1 MRAIAAAVAAA
12 VLLAGAPPVR
22 ADEGDAPD
30 VEAPRAPGVEA
41 RVAVFVLGKDGEP
54 LPAATRATLQVTME
68 RALEGDERLEIVD
81 QDTELAKQAG
91 QVPIEAISEARGL
104 ARAGEEL
111 LRRGKAEPAR
121 IKLEQASRHLAEVL
135 AWTSKQEL
143 ARAQFLLG
151 AALAVD
157 GEKKAAIAAFVALLA
172 WRADFVAD
180 PEIWPEKVLP
190 LWEKAQQ
197 KVTKL
202 DGGSIEISSSP
213 EGAMAYVDGRFVGFT
228 PTVVEGLPAATHY
241 VTVRMYGRTRSVTAV
256 KVSDK
261 RPSTLEVTLEP
272 SPDIDRLRDSIDAI
286 AAGVGKE
293 QANAEIQAA
302 FGDLSELLL
311 VDHAAVLVAP
321 DGAGP
326 YQGYVYAVEGGTL
339 LAKAQLE
346 LGERDPEDAFAE
358 LAVDLY
364 EQISFEPKE
373 APPPKKPGRKGK
385 KTPFYAKWWFWS
397 AVGAV
402 VVSSVAVPL
411 LLRDDGPPE
420 IGCPP
425 GDSCG
430 TVIFR
435 F

>member
-1 MRAIAAAVAAA
+1 MVAAVMLVASVPA
-12 VLLAGAPPVR
+12 R

-30 VEAPRAPGVEA
+30 VEAKRAPEVEA
-41 RVAVFVLGKDGEP
+41 RVAVIVLGQDGEP

-81 QDTELAKQAG
+81 QDTELAKHAG
-91 QVPIEAISEARGL
+91 QVPLEAISEARGL

-111 LRRGKAEPAR
+111 LRRGQSEPAR

-151 AALAVD
+151 AAMAVD
-157 GEKKAAIAAFVALLA
+157 GDKKAAVATFVALLA
-172 WRADFVAD
+172 WRPEFVAD

-190 LWEKAQQ
+190 LWETAQEKAR
-197 KVTKL
+197 KL
-202 DGGSIEISSSP
+202 EGGSIEISSSP

-228 PTVVEGLPAATHY
+228 PTIVEGLPAATHY
-241 VTVRMYGRTRSVTAV
+241 VTVRMYGRVRSVSAV
-256 KVSDK
+256 KVSDR
-261 RPSTLEVTLEP
+261 RPTELKVSLDPTPGAE
-272 SPDIDRLRDSIDAI
+272 RLREAIDVI
-286 AAGVGKE
+286 AAGVGQE
-293 QANAEIQAA
+293 QAAAEIQAA
-302 FGDLSELLL
+302 FGDLSEMLM
-311 VDHAAVLVAP
+311 VDHAAVLVVP

-326 YQGYVYAVEGGTL
+326 YRAHVYAVEGGTQ
-339 LAKAQLE
+339 LAKAELE
-346 LGERDPEDAFAE
+346 LGERDPEDAFGE
-358 LAVDLY
+358 LAKALY
-364 EQISFEPKE
+364 DQISFEPLE
-373 APPPKKPGRKGK
+373 PPPPPKPKRKKGK
-385 KTPFYAKWWFWS
+385 PFYTKWWFWGT
-397 AVGAV
+397 VGAV
-402 VVSSVAVPL
+402 VATSVAVPL

-430 TVIFR
+430 AVILR

>member
-1 MRAIAAAVAAA
+1 MRLVAAIAAAA
-12 VLLAGAPPVR
+12 VLLSGAPLR

-41 RVAVFVLGKDGEP
+41 RVAVFVLGQDGEP

-111 LRRGKAEPAR
+111 LRRGKSEPAR

-157 GEKKAAIAAFVALLA
+157 GEKKDAMAAFVALLA
-172 WRADFVAD
+172 WRPDFVAD

-190 LWEKAQQ
+190 IWEKAQQ
-197 KVTKL
+197 KVTRL

-228 PTVVEGLPAATHY
+228 PTVVEALPAAVHY
-241 VTVRMYGRTRSVTAV
+241 VTIRMHGRIRAVNAV
-256 KVSDK
+256 KVSSK
-261 RPSTLEVTLEP
+261 RPAE
-272 SPDIDRLRDSIDAI
+272 I
-286 AAGVGKE
+286 AVKLAPTPGISELE
-293 QANAEIQAA
+293 QAIH
-302 FGDLSELLL
+302 DLSAGIGAEQAPAAAQAGFADLGEQLD
-311 VDHAAVLVAP
+311 VQHAVVLIAP
-321 DGAGP
+321 EGDQP
-326 YQGYVYAVEGGTL
+326 YVGYVYAVDGGTR
-339 LAKAQLE
+339 LARAE
-346 LGERDPEDAFAE
+346 IALGERDPEEAFAE
-358 LAVDLY
+358 LAAVLY
-364 EQISFEPKE
+364 GQISFEPIEE
-373 APPPKKPGRKGK
+373 APPPTVVERRSRK
-385 KTPFYAKWWFWS
+385 PFYKTWWFWG
-397 AVGAV
+397 AVGAAV
-402 VVSSVAVPL
+402 TAGVAIPL
-411 LLRDDGPPE
+411 LLRDDAPE
-420 IGCPP
+420 LGCPS

-430 TVIFR
+430 IVVLSF
-435 F
+435 